1 MHEVNHTL
9 RNTVDIVLCILMM
22 QVELLNKQVA
32 QMITNIMNKPVIR
45 ILI

>member
-32 QMITNIMNKPVIR
+32 QMINRRKIVFIITN
-45 ILI
+45 L